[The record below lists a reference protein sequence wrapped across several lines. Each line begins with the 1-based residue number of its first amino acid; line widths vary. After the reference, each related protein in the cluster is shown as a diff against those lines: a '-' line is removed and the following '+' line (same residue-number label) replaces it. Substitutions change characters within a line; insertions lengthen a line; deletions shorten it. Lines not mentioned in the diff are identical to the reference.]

1 MVRKIKKEM
10 LTSTEIARLE
20 RLTKECHDIQLWG
33 KKVCKDCLLKNNRR
47 CGGKQIKKTGKNSK
61 GFVVPVDID
70 FLQ

>member
-20 RLTKECHDIQLWG
+20 RLTKECNDIQLWG
-33 KKVCKDCLLKNNRR
+33 KKVCKDCLLKNHKN

-61 GFVVPVDID
+61 GFVVPIDVDI
-70 FLQ
+70 